1 MNSLFGNW
9 ASTLRKNSLLLVLS
23 MVLPTFGISNSVLA
37 AERIYASY
45 SALEL
50 SISVKTLEN
59 YAKTGVINEDLAAY
73 QQYLPLEQ
81 LQELRRIL
89 LNRVK
94 VSPVVVSQLLYT
106 PQGEFLL
113 RRLAQVIKSSQPG
126 FGNLRSALILASAE
140 SGGLTLL
147 NVLRK
152 YPKSSIHLDVAE
164 TLEIATELEKLVN
177 QTHSAIAA
185 VSEKSKIEAESIS
198 QPNFSQLPDLK
209 VPGKFKS
216 QKYILKFFDSTR
228 NRLLL
233 TDVYIPNV
241 QKTAPIIVIS
251 HGLGLDSSNFQ
262 YLATHLASYGFAVV
276 VPNHPGSDA
285 KQLRSLLNGR
295 AIEVAEP
302 SEFQDRPMDI
312 TYILNQL
319 QKGNQSDLRFKGRL
333 NLQQVGVFGQ
343 SLGGYTALALAG
355 AKINFEQLKQDCQ
368 PAALQNTWN
377 MSLLL
382 QCRALELSISKSGKD
397 YNLRDERVKAA
408 IAVNPI
414 TSSIFGKAGLSQIK
428 TPVMIVSSSDDT
440 VAPALSEQ
448 ILPFS
453 WLANSQK
460 YLVMLVGG
468 THFSTIGNANPANQQ
483 VALPADM
490 IGDASQARHYM
501 NVLSLPFFQTYI
513 AGKPQYTP
521 YLNAAYTQSISS
533 KSLGLSL
540 VKSLNTTE
548 LAQLLDIKGGKLV
561 KKSSQHHS
569 QLRILD
575 VGYWCCIA
583 ACNDFYLICTDVFEW
598 EPL

>member
-9 ASTLRKNSLLLVLS
+9 ASTLRKNFLLLVLS
-23 MVLPTFGISNSVLA
+23 MMLPTFGISNSVLA

-50 SISVKTLEN
+50 SISVTTLEN
-59 YAKTGVINEDLAAY
+59 YAKTGVIDDDLAAY
-73 QQYLPLEQ
+73 QQYLPLQQ
-81 LQELRRIL
+81 LQELRQIL

-94 VSPVVVSQLLYT
+94 VSPVVLSQFLYT

-113 RRLAQVIKSSQPG
+113 HRLAQVIKTKSPQPEPE
-126 FGNLRSALILASAE
+126 FHALRSAVILASAE

-152 YPKSSIHLDVAE
+152 YPINRINLDVAQ

-177 QTHSAIAA
+177 KTHRAIAA
-185 VSEKSKIEAESIS
+185 VSQESKIEAASIK
-198 QPNFSQLPDLK
+198 QPIFSQLSDLQ

-216 QKYILKFFDSTR
+216 QKYTLKFFDSTR
-228 NRLLL
+228 NRPLL

-241 QKTAPIIVIS
+241 QNAAPIIVIS

-262 YLATHLASYGFAVV
+262 YLATHLASYGFAVA

-285 KQLRSLLNGR
+285 KQLHSLLNGR
-295 AIEVAEP
+295 VNDVAEP
-302 SEFQDRPMDI
+302 SEFKDRPLDV

-319 QKGNQSDLRFKGRL
+319 EKGNQSDSRFKGRL

-355 AKINFEQLKQDCQ
+355 AKINFEQLKKDCQ

-382 QCRALELSISKSGKD
+382 QCRALELNISKSAKD

-453 WLANSQK
+453 WFANSQK

-468 THFSTIGNANPANQQ
+468 THFSTIGNGNPANQQ

-490 IGDASQARHYM
+490 IGDASQARRYM
-501 NVLSLPFFQTYI
+501 NVLSLPFFQTYVS
-513 AGKPQYTP
+513 GRSQYTP

-533 KSLGLSL
+533 KSLGLNL
-540 VKSLNTTE
+540 VKSLNTIE
-548 LAQLLDIKGGKLV
+548 LAQLLDLEGGKPL
-561 KKSSQHHS
+561 KKK
-569 QLRILD
+569 
-575 VGYWCCIA
+575 
-583 ACNDFYLICTDVFEW
+583 FPT
-598 EPL
+598 P

>member
-9 ASTLRKNSLLLVLS
+9 ASTLRKNFLLLVLS
-23 MVLPTFGISNSVLA
+23 MMLPTFGISNSVLA

-50 SISVKTLEN
+50 SISVTTLEN
-59 YAKTGVINEDLAAY
+59 YAKTGVIDDDLAAY
-73 QQYLPLEQ
+73 QQYLPLQQ
-81 LQELRRIL
+81 LQELRQIL

-94 VSPVVVSQLLYT
+94 VSPVVLSQFLYT

-113 RRLAQVIKSSQPG
+113 HRLAQVIKTKSSQPEPE
-126 FGNLRSALILASAE
+126 FHTLRSAVILASAE

-152 YPKSSIHLDVAE
+152 YPTNRINLDVVQ

-177 QTHSAIAA
+177 KTHRAITA
-185 VSEKSKIEAESIS
+185 VSQESKIEADTIK
-198 QPNFSQLPDLK
+198 QPIFSQLSDLQ

-216 QKYILKFFDSTR
+216 QKYTLKFFDSSR
-228 NRLLL
+228 NRPLL

-241 QKTAPIIVIS
+241 QNAAPIIVIS

-262 YLATHLASYGFAVV
+262 YLATHLASYGFAVA

-285 KQLRSLLNGR
+285 KQLHSLLNGR
-295 AIEVAEP
+295 ANDVAEP
-302 SEFQDRPMDI
+302 SEFKDRPLDV

-319 QKGNQSDLRFKGRL
+319 EKGNQSDSRFKGRL

-355 AKINFEQLKQDCQ
+355 AKIDFEQLKQDCQ

-382 QCRALELSISKSGKD
+382 QCRALELNISKSAKD

-453 WLANSQK
+453 WFTNSQK

-468 THFSTIGNANPANQQ
+468 THFSTIGNGNPANQQ

-490 IGDASQARHYM
+490 IGDASQARRYM
-501 NVLSLPFFQTYI
+501 NVLSLPFFQTYVS
-513 AGKPQYTP
+513 GKSQYTP

-533 KSLGLSL
+533 KSLGLNL

-548 LAQLLDIKGGKLV
+548 LAQLLDLEGAKPL
-561 KKSSQHHS
+561 KKKF
-569 QLRILD
+569 L
-575 VGYWCCIA
+575 
-583 ACNDFYLICTDVFEW
+583 T
-598 EPL
+598 P

>member
-9 ASTLRKNSLLLVLS
+9 ASSLRKNFLLLVLS
-23 MVLPTFGISNSVLA
+23 TLLPTFGISNSVLA

-50 SISVKTLEN
+50 SISVSTLEN

-73 QQYLPLEQ
+73 QQYLPLQQ

-113 RRLAQVIKSSQPG
+113 HRLAQVIKTKSRQPESK
-126 FGNLRSALILASAE
+126 FDTLRSALILASAE

-152 YPKSSIHLDVAE
+152 YPTTSIRLDVAE
-164 TLEIATELEKLVN
+164 VLEIATELEKLVN
-177 QTHSAIAA
+177 QTHRAIAV
-185 VSEKSKIEAESIS
+185 VSQRSKIEAVTIK
-198 QPNFSQLPDLK
+198 QPNLSQLPDLQ
-209 VPGKFKS
+209 VPGKLKS
-216 QKYILKFFDSTR
+216 QKYTLKFFDSTR

-241 QKTAPIIVIS
+241 QNAASVIVIS
-251 HGLGLDSSNFQ
+251 HGLGLNSSNFQ
-262 YLATHLASYGFAVV
+262 YLASHLASYGFAVA
-276 VPNHPGSDA
+276 VPNHPGSNT
-285 KQLRSLLNGR
+285 KQLHSLLNKR

-302 SEFQDRPMDI
+302 SEFKDRPLDV

-319 QKGNQSDLRFKGRL
+319 EKGNQSDSRFKGRL

-382 QCRALELSISKSGKD
+382 QCRTLELRIGKSDED

-414 TSSIFGKAGLSQIK
+414 TSSIFGKTGLSKIK
-428 TPVMIVSSSDDT
+428 TPVMLISSSDDT

-453 WLANSQK
+453 WLANSHK

-468 THFSTIGNANPANQQ
+468 THFSTIGNGNSANQQ

-490 IGDASQARHYM
+490 IGDAFQARRYI
-501 NVLSLPFFQTYI
+501 NVLSLPFFQTYV
-513 AGKPQYTP
+513 AARPQYIS
-521 YLNAAYTQSISS
+521 YLNAAYAQSISS

-548 LAQLLDIKGGKLV
+548 LTQLLDLEGAKPEK
-561 KKSSQHHS
+561 KKSQ
-569 QLRILD
+569 
-575 VGYWCCIA
+575 
-583 ACNDFYLICTDVFEW
+583 T
-598 EPL
+598 P

>member
-9 ASTLRKNSLLLVLS
+9 ASSFRKNSLLLVLS
-23 MVLPTFGISNSVLA
+23 TLLPTFGISNSVLA

-50 SISVKTLEN
+50 SISVNTLEN

-73 QQYLPLEQ
+73 QQYLPLQQ
-81 LQELRRIL
+81 LPELRQIL

-94 VSPVVVSQLLYT
+94 VSPVVLSQLLYT

-113 RRLAQVIKSSQPG
+113 HRLAQVIVNKSSQPELG
-126 FGNLRSALILASAE
+126 FGTLRSALISASAE

-152 YPKSSIHLDVAE
+152 YPSSSIRLDFAE

-177 QTHSAIAA
+177 QTHIAIAA
-185 VSEKSKIEAESIS
+185 VSQESKIEAATIS
-198 QPNFSQLPDLK
+198 QPNLSQLPDLK

-216 QKYILKFFDSTR
+216 QKYTLKFFDSRR

-241 QKTAPIIVIS
+241 QNAAPVIVIS

-262 YLATHLASYGFAVV
+262 YLATHLSSYGFAVV

-285 KQLRSLLNGR
+285 KQLRSLLKGH
-295 AIEVAEP
+295 AIEVAKP
-302 SEFQDRPMDI
+302 GEFQDRPMDV

-319 QKGNQSDLRFKGRL
+319 EKGNQSDSRFKGRL

-368 PAALQNTWN
+368 PAALQKTWN

-382 QCRALELSISKSGKD
+382 QCRALELSISKSGRD

-460 YLVMLVGG
+460 YLVILVGG
-468 THFSTIGNANPANQQ
+468 THFSTIGNGNPANQQ

-490 IGDASQARHYM
+490 IGDASQARRYM

-548 LAQLLDIKGGKLV
+548 LAQLLDIKGGNSV
-561 KKSSQHHS
+561 KKK
-569 QLRILD
+569 
-575 VGYWCCIA
+575 
-583 ACNDFYLICTDVFEW
+583 FPT
-598 EPL
+598 P

>member
-9 ASTLRKNSLLLVLS
+9 ASSLRKNSLLLVLS

-37 AERIYASY
+37 AEQIYASY

-50 SISVKTLEN
+50 SISVTALEN
-59 YAKTGVINEDLAAY
+59 YAKTGVIDNDLAAY
-73 QQYLPLEQ
+73 QQYLPLEK
-81 LQELRRIL
+81 LQQLRRIL

-94 VSPVVVSQLLYT
+94 VSPAVVSQLLYT

-113 RRLAQVIKSSQPG
+113 HRLAHVIIAKSPQPESE
-126 FGNLRSALILASAE
+126 FDALRKALILASAE
-140 SGGLTLL
+140 SSGLTLL

-152 YPKSSIHLDVAE
+152 YPHSSIHLDVVE

-177 QTHSAIAA
+177 QTHRAIAA
-185 VSEKSKIEAESIS
+185 VSQKSKIEAATIS
-198 QPNFSQLPDLK
+198 QPNFSQLRDLH

-216 QKYILKFFDSTR
+216 QKYTLKFFDSRR

-233 TDVYIPNV
+233 TDVYIPNI
-241 QKTAPIIVIS
+241 QKTAPVIVIS

-285 KQLRSLLNGR
+285 KQLHSLLNRR
-295 AIEVAEP
+295 AIEVAETG
-302 SEFQDRPMDI
+302 EFKDRPLDI

-319 QKGNQSDLRFKGRL
+319 EKDNQSDSRFKGRL

-355 AKINFEQLKQDCQ
+355 AKINFQQLKQDCQ

-382 QCRALELSISKSGKD
+382 QCRALELSIGKSDKD

-414 TSSIFGKAGLSQIK
+414 TSSIFGKAGLSQTK

-440 VAPALSEQ
+440 VAPALAEQ

-453 WLANSQK
+453 WFRNSQK
-460 YLVMLVGG
+460 YFVMLVGG
-468 THFSTIGNANPANQQ
+468 THFSTIGNGNPANQQ
-483 VALPADM
+483 IALPADM
-490 IGDASQARHYM
+490 IGDASQARRYM
-501 NVLSLPFFQTYI
+501 NVLSLPFFQTYV
-513 AGKPQYTP
+513 AGRPQYIS

-548 LAQLLDIKGGKLV
+548 LAQLLDTKAAKPA
-561 KKSSQHHS
+561 KKNSP
-569 QLRILD
+569 I
-575 VGYWCCIA
+575 
-583 ACNDFYLICTDVFEW
+583 
-598 EPL
+598 P

>member
-50 SISVKTLEN
+50 SISVTTLEN

-73 QQYLPLEQ
+73 QRYLPLEQ

-113 RRLAQVIKSSQPG
+113 HRLAQVIINKSSQPEPG
-126 FGNLRSALILASAE
+126 FGALRSALISASGE

-152 YPKSSIHLDVAE
+152 YPTSSIRLDVAE

-177 QTHSAIAA
+177 QTHQAIAA

-262 YLATHLASYGFAVV
+262 YLANHLASYGFAVV

-285 KQLRSLLNGR
+285 KQLRSLLNGH

-302 SEFQDRPMDI
+302 SEFQDRPLDV

-319 QKGNQSDLRFKGRL
+319 QKGNQSDSRFKGRL

-490 IGDASQARHYM
+490 IGDASQARRYM

-548 LAQLLDIKGGKLV
+548 LAQFLDIKGAKLV
-561 KKSSQHHS
+561 KKKFP
-569 QLRILD
+569 I
-575 VGYWCCIA
+575 
-583 ACNDFYLICTDVFEW
+583 
-598 EPL
+598 P

>member
-23 MVLPTFGISNSVLA
+23 MVLPTFGVSNSVLA

-50 SISVKTLEN
+50 SISVSTLEK

-94 VSPVVVSQLLYT
+94 VTPVVVSQLLYT

-113 RRLAQVIKSSQPG
+113 HRLAQVIINKSSQPKTE
-126 FGNLRSALILASAE
+126 FSALRSALILASGE

-152 YPKSSIHLDVAE
+152 YPSSSIRLDVAE
-164 TLEIATELEKLVN
+164 TLEISAELEKLVN
-177 QTHSAIAA
+177 QTHRAIAA
-185 VSEKSKIEAESIS
+185 VSQKSKIEAATIS
-198 QPNFSQLPDLK
+198 PSNFSQLPDLQ
-209 VPGKFKS
+209 VPGKLKS
-216 QKYILKFFDSTR
+216 QKYILKFFDSRR

-241 QKTAPIIVIS
+241 QNAAPVIVIS

-285 KQLRSLLNGR
+285 KQLRSLLNGH

-302 SEFQDRPMDI
+302 GEFQDRPMDI

-319 QKGNQSDLRFKGRL
+319 EKGNQSDSRFKGRL

-382 QCRALELSISKSGKD
+382 QCRALELSRKSDKD

-408 IAVNPI
+408 IAVNPV

-428 TPVMIVSSSDDT
+428 TPVMIVGSSDDT

-453 WLANSQK
+453 WLTNSQK

-468 THFSTIGNANPANQQ
+468 THFSTIGNGNPTNQQ

-490 IGDASQARHYM
+490 IGDASQARRYM

-513 AGKPQYTP
+513 VGKSQYTP
-521 YLNAAYTQSISS
+521 YLNAGYAQSISS

-548 LAQLLDIKGGKLV
+548 LAQLLDIKGAKIA
-561 KKSSQHHS
+561 KKNSP
-569 QLRILD
+569 
-575 VGYWCCIA
+575 
-583 ACNDFYLICTDVFEW
+583 T
-598 EPL
+598 P

>member
-9 ASTLRKNSLLLVLS
+9 ASTLRKKFLLLVLS
-23 MVLPTFGISNSVLA
+23 MMLPTFGISNSVLA

-50 SISVKTLEN
+50 SISVTTLEN
-59 YAKTGVINEDLAAY
+59 YAKTGVIDDDLAAY
-73 QQYLPLEQ
+73 QQYLPLQQ
-81 LQELRRIL
+81 LQELRQIL

-94 VSPVVVSQLLYT
+94 VSPVVLSQFLYT

-113 RRLAQVIKSSQPG
+113 HRLAQVIKTKSPQPEPE
-126 FGNLRSALILASAE
+126 FHALRSAVILASGE

-152 YPKSSIHLDVAE
+152 YPTNRINLDVVQ

-177 QTHSAIAA
+177 KTHRAIAA
-185 VSEKSKIEAESIS
+185 VSQESKIEADTIK
-198 QPNFSQLPDLK
+198 QPIFSQLADLQ

-216 QKYILKFFDSTR
+216 QKYTLKFFDSSR
-228 NRLLL
+228 NRPLL

-241 QKTAPIIVIS
+241 HNTAPIIVIS

-262 YLATHLASYGFAVV
+262 YLATHLASYGFAVA

-285 KQLRSLLNGR
+285 KQLHSLLNGR
-295 AIEVAEP
+295 ANDVAEP
-302 SEFQDRPMDI
+302 SEFKDRPLDI

-319 QKGNQSDLRFKGRL
+319 EKGNQSDSRFKGRL

-355 AKINFEQLKQDCQ
+355 AKINFEQLKKDCQ

-382 QCRALELSISKSGKD
+382 QCRALELNISKSAKD

-453 WLANSQK
+453 WFTNSQK

-468 THFSTIGNANPANQQ
+468 THFSTIGNGNPANQQ

-490 IGDASQARHYM
+490 VGDASQARRYM
-501 NVLSLPFFQTYI
+501 NVLSLPFFQTYVS
-513 AGKPQYTP
+513 GRLQYTP

-533 KSLGLSL
+533 KSLGLNL
-540 VKSLNTTE
+540 VKSLNTIE
-548 LAQLLDIKGGKLV
+548 LAQLLDLEGAKPL
-561 KKSSQHHS
+561 KKK
-569 QLRILD
+569 
-575 VGYWCCIA
+575 
-583 ACNDFYLICTDVFEW
+583 FPT
-598 EPL
+598 P

>member
-1 MNSLFGNW
+1 
-9 ASTLRKNSLLLVLS
+9 

-50 SISVKTLEN
+50 SISVTALEN

-73 QQYLPLEQ
+73 QQYLPLQQ
-81 LQELRRIL
+81 LQELRQIL

-94 VSPVVVSQLLYT
+94 VSPVVLSQFLYT

-113 RRLAQVIKSSQPG
+113 HRLAQVIKTKSPQPEPE
-126 FGNLRSALILASAE
+126 FHALRSAVISASAE
-140 SGGLTLL
+140 SGGLTFL

-152 YPKSSIHLDVAE
+152 FPTSSIHLDVAQ

-177 QTHSAIAA
+177 QTHRAIAA
-185 VSEKSKIEAESIS
+185 VSQQSKIEATTFK
-198 QPNFSQLPDLK
+198 QPNLSQLPDLQ
-209 VPGKFKS
+209 VPGKLKS
-216 QKYILKFFDSTR
+216 QKYTLKFFDSTR

-233 TDVYIPNV
+233 TDVYIPNI
-241 QKTAPIIVIS
+241 QNTAPVIVIS

-285 KQLRSLLNGR
+285 KQLHSLLNGR
-295 AIEVAEP
+295 ASEIAEP
-302 SEFQDRPMDI
+302 GEFKDRPLDV

-319 QKGNQSDLRFKGRL
+319 EKGNQSDSRFKGRL

-414 TSSIFGKAGLSQIK
+414 TSSIFGKAGLSQVK

-468 THFSTIGNANPANQQ
+468 THFSTIGNGNPANQQ

-490 IGDASQARHYM
+490 IGDASQARRYM
-501 NVLSLPFFQTYI
+501 NVLSLPFFQTYVT
-513 AGKPQYTP
+513 GRSQYTP
-521 YLNAAYTQSISS
+521 YLNAGYAQSISS

-548 LAQLLDIKGGKLV
+548 LAQLLDIKGAIPLK
-561 KKSSQHHS
+561 KKSP
-569 QLRILD
+569 
-575 VGYWCCIA
+575 
-583 ACNDFYLICTDVFEW
+583 T
-598 EPL
+598 P

>member
-9 ASTLRKNSLLLVLS
+9 ASTLRKKFLLLVLS
-23 MVLPTFGISNSVLA
+23 MMLPTFGISNSVLA

-50 SISVKTLEN
+50 SISVTTLEN
-59 YAKTGVINEDLAAY
+59 YAKTGVIDDDLAAY
-73 QQYLPLEQ
+73 QQYLPLQQ
-81 LQELRRIL
+81 LQELRQIL

-94 VSPVVVSQLLYT
+94 VSPVVLSQFLYT

-113 RRLAQVIKSSQPG
+113 HRLAQVIKTKSPQPEPE
-126 FGNLRSALILASAE
+126 FHALRSAVILASAE

-152 YPKSSIHLDVAE
+152 YPTNRINLDVVQ

-177 QTHSAIAA
+177 KTHRAIAA
-185 VSEKSKIEAESIS
+185 VSQESKIEADTIK
-198 QPNFSQLPDLK
+198 QPIFSQLADLQ

-216 QKYILKFFDSTR
+216 QKYILKFFDSSR
-228 NRLLL
+228 NRPLL

-241 QKTAPIIVIS
+241 QNAAPIIVIS

-262 YLATHLASYGFAVV
+262 YLATHLASYGFAVA

-285 KQLRSLLNGR
+285 KQLHSLLNGR
-295 AIEVAEP
+295 ANDVAQP
-302 SEFQDRPMDI
+302 SEFKDRPLDI

-319 QKGNQSDLRFKGRL
+319 EKGNQSDSRFKGRL

-355 AKINFEQLKQDCQ
+355 AKINFEQLKKDCQ

-382 QCRALELSISKSGKD
+382 QCRALELNISKSAKD

-453 WLANSQK
+453 WFTNSQK

-468 THFSTIGNANPANQQ
+468 THFSTIGNGNPANQQ

-490 IGDASQARHYM
+490 VGDASQARRYM
-501 NVLSLPFFQTYI
+501 NVLSLPFFQTYVS
-513 AGKPQYTP
+513 GRLQYTP

-533 KSLGLSL
+533 KSLGLNL
-540 VKSLNTTE
+540 VKSLNTIE
-548 LAQLLDIKGGKLV
+548 LAQLLDLEGAKPL
-561 KKSSQHHS
+561 KKK
-569 QLRILD
+569 
-575 VGYWCCIA
+575 
-583 ACNDFYLICTDVFEW
+583 FPT
-598 EPL
+598 P

>member
-50 SISVKTLEN
+50 SISVTTLEN

-73 QQYLPLEQ
+73 QQYLPLQQ

-113 RRLAQVIKSSQPG
+113 HRLAQVIQTSQPEPG
-126 FGNLRSALILASAE
+126 FGALRSALISASGE

-152 YPKSSIHLDVAE
+152 YPTSSIRLDVAE
-164 TLEIATELEKLVN
+164 TLEIATELEELVN
-177 QTHSAIAA
+177 QTHRAIAA
-185 VSEKSKIEAESIS
+185 VSQKSKIEADSIS
-198 QPNFSQLPDLK
+198 QPNLSQLPDLQ

-216 QKYILKFFDSTR
+216 QKYTLKFFDSTR

-241 QKTAPIIVIS
+241 QNPASVIVIS

-285 KQLRSLLNGR
+285 KQLRSLLKGH

-302 SEFQDRPMDI
+302 SEFQDRPMDV

-319 QKGNQSDLRFKGRL
+319 QKGNQSDSRFKGRL

-368 PAALQNTWN
+368 PAALQKTWN

-382 QCRALELSISKSGKD
+382 QCRALELGISKSGKD

-468 THFSTIGNANPANQQ
+468 THFSIIGNGNPANQQ

-490 IGDASQARHYM
+490 IGDASQARRYM

-513 AGKPQYTP
+513 AVRPQYRP

-548 LAQLLDIKGGKLV
+548 LAQLLDIKAAKPV
-561 KKSSQHHS
+561 KKK
-569 QLRILD
+569 
-575 VGYWCCIA
+575 
-583 ACNDFYLICTDVFEW
+583 FPT
-598 EPL
+598 P

>member
-50 SISVKTLEN
+50 SISVTTLEN

-73 QQYLPLEQ
+73 QRYLPLEQ

-113 RRLAQVIKSSQPG
+113 HRLAQVIINKSSQSEPG
-126 FGNLRSALILASAE
+126 FGDLRSALILASGE

-152 YPKSSIHLDVAE
+152 YPTSSIRLDVAE

-185 VSEKSKIEAESIS
+185 VSQKSKIEAESIS

-216 QKYILKFFDSTR
+216 QKYTLKFFDSTR

-233 TDVYIPNV
+233 TDVYIPHV
-241 QKTAPIIVIS
+241 QKAAPIIVIS

-285 KQLRSLLNGR
+285 KQLRSLLKGR

-302 SEFQDRPMDI
+302 SEFQDRPMDV

-319 QKGNQSDLRFKGRL
+319 QKGNQSDSRFKGRL

-377 MSLLL
+377 MSLLF

-468 THFSTIGNANPANQQ
+468 THFSIIGNANPANQQ

-490 IGDASQARHYM
+490 IGDASQARRYM

-513 AGKPQYTP
+513 AVKPQYTP

-548 LAQLLDIKGGKLV
+548 LAQLLDIKGAKLV
-561 KKSSQHHS
+561 KKK
-569 QLRILD
+569 
-575 VGYWCCIA
+575 
-583 ACNDFYLICTDVFEW
+583 FPT
-598 EPL
+598 P

>member
-23 MVLPTFGISNSVLA
+23 MVLPTFGISNSILA

-50 SISVKTLEN
+50 SISVTTLEN

-73 QQYLPLEQ
+73 QQYLPFQQ
-81 LQELRRIL
+81 LQELRQIL

-106 PQGEFLL
+106 PQGELL
-113 RRLAQVIKSSQPG
+113 LHRLAQIIKTSHPEPG
-126 FGNLRSALILASAE
+126 FGALRSALILASGE
-140 SGGLTLL
+140 SEGLTLL

-152 YPKSSIHLDVAE
+152 YPTSSIRLDVAQ

-177 QTHSAIAA
+177 QTHRAIAA
-185 VSEKSKIEAESIS
+185 VSIESKIEAASIKH
-198 QPNFSQLPDLK
+198 PNFSQLPDLQ

-216 QKYILKFFDSTR
+216 QKYTQKFFDSTR

-241 QKTAPIIVIS
+241 QNAAPVIVIS

-285 KQLRSLLNGR
+285 KQLHSLLNGHVNE
-295 AIEVAEP
+295 IAEP
-302 SEFQDRPMDI
+302 SEFQDRPMDV

-319 QKGNQSDLRFKGRL
+319 EKANQSDSRFKGRL

-355 AKINFEQLKQDCQ
+355 AKINFEQLKLDCQ
-368 PAALQNTWN
+368 PATLQNTWN
-377 MSLLL
+377 MSLML

-428 TPVMIVSSSDDT
+428 TPVMIVGSSEDT

-490 IGDASQARHYM
+490 IGDASQARRYM
-501 NVLSLPFFQTYI
+501 NVLSLPFFQTYVV
-513 AGKPQYTP
+513 GRPQYTP

-548 LAQLLDIKGGKLV
+548 LAQLLDIKKAKPAKEKVPNTIVSFGFWM
-561 KKSSQHHS
+561 
-569 QLRILD
+569 LD
-575 VGYWCCIA
+575 IGVALLHVMI
-583 ACNDFYLICTDVFEW
+583 FI
-598 EPL
+598 